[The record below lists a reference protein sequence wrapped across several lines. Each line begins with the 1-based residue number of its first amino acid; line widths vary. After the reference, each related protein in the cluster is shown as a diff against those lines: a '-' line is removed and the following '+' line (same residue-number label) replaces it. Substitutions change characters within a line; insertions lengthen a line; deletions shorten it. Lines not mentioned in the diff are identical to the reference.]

1 MTSRLFPWTL
11 PSLGLLLFLASS
23 CAELKLTVIQP
34 KNNERFAS
42 GESILVSGEVKD
54 IGSGF
59 VSVDKQRVA
68 VEEGRFQ
75 TQIRYAP
82 GPHQILI
89 EAKNDQESSTVQ
101 RTIRVLPEK
110 PQLILKNNPQHF
122 TRDGR
127 VQLIGEVK
135 SSSSVLTLETSLFPP
150 QTLKSKSFK
159 RSWQAPP
166 KSQRFTVYAKDDLGQ
181 RSPTIEQE
189 IIYDPKAPQIKR
201 LTPINEELSA
211 GETLFPGH
219 PALEFQIDDEHLA
232 KIVLNGK
239 ELESKSPRVR
249 ISSTQIQQSR
259 HLSLQAIDKAG
270 NQSEVRYRVLSD
282 KEWRARIKKTR
293 QSLQDKDAWQ
303 KEAKPDKLRAL
314 KDIERAMNGKVQFLE
329 LKRFRCG
336 GLSHDIGVYRHKKS
350 GVILHL
356 VPGGRFQMG
365 SKLRPDEQPIK
376 TVTLPPFF
384 LAQREVTKEQW
395 DRLLSPQSP
404 NPSSMPKGQ
413 LSWLSAKTWLDKAEL
428 RFPSESEWEY
438 ACRAGSTSAYYWGD
452 KDEGD
457 WSWNASNSG
466 GKCHSSTAH
475 SAKANAFGLVD
486 VLGNLW
492 EFCADDYLDSYK
504 NHSGGASPQKTS
516 STLPTNDQAV
526 VGRGGSY
533 KSPKDESRSAFRG
546 LARRDLKAPDHG
558 LRPALSLP

>member
-1 MTSRLFPWTL
+1 MTSRLFPRTFL
-11 PSLGLLLFLASS
+11 PLGLLLLLASS

-34 KNNERFAS
+34 QNNESFAP
-42 GESILVSGEVKD
+42 GESILVSGEVQD
-54 IGSGF
+54 LGSGF
-59 VSVDKQRVA
+59 VSIGEQRVA
-68 VEEGRFQ
+68 VKEGRFQ
-75 TQIRYAP
+75 TQVRYAP
-82 GPHQILI
+82 GRHQILV
-89 EAKNDQESSTVQ
+89 EAKNDKESAAVQ
-101 RTIRVLPEK
+101 RTIRILPEK
-110 PQLILKNNPQHF
+110 PQLILKNNARHF

-135 SSSSVLTLETSLFPP
+135 SSSSTLTLETSLFPP

-159 RSWQAPP
+159 TSWQAPP
-166 KSQRFTVYAKDDLGQ
+166 KSQRFTVYAKDALGQ
-181 RSPTIEQE
+181 RSPKIEQE

-211 GETLFPGH
+211 GKTLFPGH
-219 PALEFQIDDEHLA
+219 PALEFQINDENLA

-239 ELESKSPRVR
+239 ELDSKSPRVR
-249 ISSTQIQQSR
+249 ISPAQIQQSPSL
-259 HLSLQAIDKAG
+259 HLQAFDKAG
-270 NQSEVRYRVLSD
+270 NQSEVRYRVLSE

-293 QSLQDKDAWQ
+293 RSLQNKDAWQ

-314 KDIERAMNGKVQFLE
+314 KDIERAMKGKVQFLE
-329 LKRFRCG
+329 LKRFRCR
-336 GLSHDIGVYRHKKS
+336 GLSHDIGVYRHQAS

-356 VPGGRFQMG
+356 IPGGRFQMG
-365 SKLRPDEQPIK
+365 SKRRPDEQPIK
-376 TVTLPPFF
+376 TVTIPPFF
-384 LAQREVTKEQW
+384 LAQREVTEEQW
-395 DRLLSPQSP
+395 GRLLSPQSRNRSP
-404 NPSSMPKGQ
+404 MPKGQ

-452 KDEGD
+452 KDEDG

-466 GKCHSSTAH
+466 GKSHSSAAH
-475 SAKANAFGLVD
+475 NSQANAFGLVD

-504 NHSGGASPQKTS
+504 NHSGGASPQKTNS
-516 STLPTNDQAV
+516 NLPTNDQAV